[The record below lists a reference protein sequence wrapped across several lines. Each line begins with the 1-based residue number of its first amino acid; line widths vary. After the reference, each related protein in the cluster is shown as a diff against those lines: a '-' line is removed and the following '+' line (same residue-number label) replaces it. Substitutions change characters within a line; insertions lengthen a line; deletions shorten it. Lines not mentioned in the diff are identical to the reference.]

1 MGKLVG
7 QKLGGYELVERLGRG
22 GMAEVYKGY
31 HPKTKQYAAVKILHA
46 HLGNAPEM
54 VERFK
59 LEARAIGKLQ
69 HPHIMRLIDFDVTN
83 DLYYIVLQYLEG
95 YDLREYLKSKK
106 MLPVAEALYLMAQLV
121 DALEYAHQK
130 EMLHRDIK
138 PANIM
143 FADESYSHAVL
154 TDFGL
159 ARLLDE
165 TGLTISGTRL
175 GTPAYMSPEGAQGN
189 KVDER
194 ADIYSLGVILYEM
207 VTGRLPYEG
216 QTPYAMLLK
225 LIHDPLPPP
234 RSLKPDL
241 PLIIEKL
248 LLKALAKEPTERYQS
263 ASAFKEAIAE
273 AELALTGRQSA
284 AVSQYPKT
292 GQHKRTGNRADEQA
306 TPWLILAL
314 VAVGVLVIAFLVV
327 QLLGVG

>member
-1 MGKLVG
+1 MSKLVG
-7 QKLGGYELVERLGRG
+7 HNLGGYQLVERLGRG

-31 HPKTKQYAAVKILHA
+31 HSKTKRYAAIKILHA

-69 HPHIMRLIDFDVTN
+69 HPHIMRLVDFDVTN
-83 DLYYIVLQYLEG
+83 DLYYMVLQYLEG
-95 YDLREYLKSKK
+95 YDLREYLRSKK
-106 MLPVAEALYLMAQLV
+106 ILPVAEALYLMAQLV
-121 DALEYAHQK
+121 DALEYAHHK
-130 EMLHRDIK
+130 GMLHRDIK

-143 FADESYSHAVL
+143 FADESYTHAVL
-154 TDFGL
+154 TDSGL

-175 GTPAYMSPEGAQGN
+175 GTPAYMSPEGAQGD

-207 VTGRLPYEG
+207 VTGRIPYEG

-225 LIHDPLPPP
+225 QIHDPLPPP

-241 PLIIEKL
+241 PLIIEAL

-263 ASAFKEAIAE
+263 ATAFKKAIAE
-273 AELALTGRQSA
+273 AELALTGKQTV
-284 AVSQYPKT
+284 AVSQYPQT
-292 GQHKRTGNRADEQA
+292 GKHKGRAKSQLEQA

-314 VAVGVLVIAFLVV
+314 VAAGVLVIAFLVAI
-327 QLLGVG
+327 LLG